1 MRIYDL
7 MYRATRPSGMENR
20 KAFIIGG
27 GQAGLAAAAYLADD
41 VHMPA
46 ENITILEAGGTL
58 GGSMDGT
65 GDAVHG
71 YLCRGERE
79 LEPNMECLWYLCAK
93 VPSLRRP
100 DRTVLDD
107 VWDFNSREPIH
118 SEYRLIE
125 KQGRVVHVHDHK
137 MDGALVALM
146 LRLLYVPET
155 ELEGMSIEEYFPPR
169 FFDTNLW
176 WCFHSMLAFKR
187 YHSVIEAKRYFR
199 RFSHLGPEIDYLH
212 GILHTDLNEYEAII
226 KPTQVW
232 LQSLGVRLR
241 TGVAVT
247 DIQMTADNNTVVGLE
262 VVQDEKVSRID
273 VAPHDMVFFTN
284 GSMSQNSTFGD
295 SHTVAPTNRDAR
307 QRGVFTLW
315 EKLATRDAKFG
326 SPATF
331 ISDIDKTKWVSFFPT
346 ITDYP
351 QFVERIE
358 RVSGSKAGCGGAI
371 TIKDSAWDISFELHH
386 KPFFLNQPDNVEV
399 LWGYGLYGENVGN
412 YVKKP
417 MCDCTG
423 HEILTELLYH
433 LGMLDMRDDL
443 LAHTYVST
451 AMMPYITSQFM
462 PRKVADRPKVVPA
475 GCMNLAFIGQY
486 VETPEDAVFTVE
498 TSCRTAMQAVFALT
512 GIDKKPLEVQPTYY
526 DTRYMLAAAK
536 KFSGIRALDEESLPR
551 INPLKLIPL
560 LFNFRRLKREALA
573 YLKLFE
579 DYPSVYPG
587 KDPPPYRNAARRP

>member
-7 MYRATRPSGMENR
+7 MYRAAPPAGLAHR

-27 GQAGLAAAAYLADD
+27 GQAGLAAAAFLADD
-41 VHMPA
+41 AKMPPG
-46 ENITILEAGGTL
+46 NITILEAGTKL
-58 GGSMDGT
+58 GGAMDGA
-65 GDAVHG
+65 GDALRG

-100 DRTVLDD
+100 GRTVLDD
-107 VWDFNSREPIH
+107 VWDFNAREPIH

-125 KQGRVVHVHDHK
+125 KQGQVVDVHDFK
-137 MDGALVALM
+137 MDPELVGM
-146 LRLLYVPET
+146 MMRLLYIPET
-155 ELEGMSIEEYFPPR
+155 ELEGKSIEEYFPAR

-226 KPTQVW
+226 QPMEIW
-232 LQSLGVRLR
+232 LESLGVHLR

-247 DIQMTADNNTVVGLE
+247 EIQMSADNNTVVGLE
-262 VVQDEKVSRID
+262 VAQGGETSR
-273 VAPHDMVFFTN
+273 VAVRPEDMVFFTN
-284 GSMSQNSTFGD
+284 GSMAQNSAFGD
-295 SHTVAPTNRDAR
+295 SHTVAPTHRDTR
-307 QRGVFTLW
+307 DRGVFTVW
-315 EKLATRDAKFG
+315 EKLARRDAKFG

-358 RVSGSKAGCGGAI
+358 RASGSKAGCGGAI

-386 KPFFLNQPDNVEV
+386 KPFFLNQPQNVEV
-399 LWGYGLYGENVGN
+399 LWGYGLYGERVGD

-417 MCDCTG
+417 MCECTG
-423 HEILTELLYH
+423 HEILTELLHH
-433 LGMLDMRDDL
+433 LGMLDMRDEL
-443 LAHTYVST
+443 LAHAYVST

-462 PRKVADRPKVVPA
+462 PRKIADRPRVVPE
-475 GCMNLAFIGQY
+475 GCTNLAFIGQF

-526 DTRYMLAAAK
+526 DFRFMLAATK
-536 KFSGIRALDEESLPR
+536 KFSGIRRLEDASLPKIGLRGLVRLVSGFGRFKRDALDYL
-551 INPLKLIPL
+551 
-560 LFNFRRLKREALA
+560 RR
-573 YLKLFE
+573 FE

-587 KDPPPYRNAARRP
+587 KDPPPARHARGR